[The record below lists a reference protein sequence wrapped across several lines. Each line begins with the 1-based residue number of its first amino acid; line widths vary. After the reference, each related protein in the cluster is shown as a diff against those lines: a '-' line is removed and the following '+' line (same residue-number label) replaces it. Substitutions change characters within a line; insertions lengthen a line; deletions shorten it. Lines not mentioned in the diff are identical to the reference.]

1 MKWAAFNA
9 LLGRL
14 TESTILLA
22 VGSARWFDEV
32 GFSAA
37 ILLTL
42 VGTALFWHAP
52 RHRMSIEE
60 HTKDGD
66 LTEEEGR
73 RRLLFYEWCAPAA
86 TTLGVVLLIVAI
98 YDLTK

>member
-1 MKWAAFNA
+1 MKSSAFNA
-9 LLGRL
+9 LPGPLAESAFLLGD
-14 TESTILLA
+14 
-22 VGSARWFDEV
+22 GPPRWFNEI
-32 GFSAA
+32 GLGAA
-37 ILLTL
+37 VLLTL